1 MRHASTSFKYYA
13 NVELID
19 FPNGIFAEENDRLI
33 VKTQEILL
41 ENDLPALLND
51 DLYEFTNND
60 LNFTEEIRVSEFS
73 TIRNYNVVFWEGTR
87 IVDENLNQN
96 IYADEVVLMMIIP
109 GIDMIRLCI
118 LRIIKNKSPF
128 EGDNNHFHHLL
139 LKKFNHSISIFIL
152 SIMIFLP
159 IFLFNYFEINPLKL
173 IIVLFLVYLTILL
186 ICLKKGTK

>member
-1 MRHASTSFKYYA
+1 MNFKGKIFLGNNGSYFLSF
-13 NVELID
+13 LIS
-19 FPNGIFAEENDRLI
+19 IILI
-33 VKTQEILL
+33 ADYNWRKNYFI
-41 ENDLPALLND
+41 
-51 DLYEFTNND
+51 
-60 LNFTEEIRVSEFS
+60 EEIFL
-73 TIRNYNVVFWEGTR
+73 Y
-87 IVDENLNQN
+87 L
-96 IYADEVVLMMIIP
+96 LLP